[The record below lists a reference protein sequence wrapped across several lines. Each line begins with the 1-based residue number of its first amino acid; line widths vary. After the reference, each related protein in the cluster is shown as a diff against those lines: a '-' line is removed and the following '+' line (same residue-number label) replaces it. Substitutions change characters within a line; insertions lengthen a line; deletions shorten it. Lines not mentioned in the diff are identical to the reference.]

1 MGKKAKKTGVK
12 AAAQAEEDA
21 AVSSPKEGAGPDQE
35 PPTDAAEGEGVSKE
49 QRRRTSEKIDHL
61 LESRPDAEDLEQRNV
76 LTAHGG
82 VAPQLQGVQKQ
93 LQRKMS
99 ADELSHRL
107 EARPDVQELRDLSI
121 VRGGDGVA
129 PSLQAT
135 QEKLQRQL
143 NSDKVNQHLTNRPSV
158 EELRSHGV
166 LDKTDTEVAPS
177 LTATAKKLERNLVQ
191 NQVSH
196 LLESRPEKDE
206 LVSHNI
212 LEEGEVEEEGLP
224 TKRSLSQRARYALA
238 LKAASRIAA
247 DNLISAD
254 EKARLKD
261 LILSDNEKIVAALE
275 SYELDEDIE
284 EMLDTLY
291 RVAKVS
297 T

>member
-1 MGKKAKKTGVK
+1 MGKKAKKTGAK
-12 AAAQAEEDA
+12 AAALAEEDA
-21 AVSSPKEGAGPDQE
+21 AVNSPKEDAGPDQE
-35 PPTDAAEGEGVSKE
+35 PPTDAAEGEGISKE

-121 VRGGDGVA
+121 VRGVDGVA

-158 EELRSHGV
+158 EELRSHGG
-166 LDKTDTEVAPS
+166 
-177 LTATAKKLERNLVQ
+177 AKHQLERQLKADQ
-191 NQVSH
+191 IARQLRKRPSVS
-196 LLESRPEKDE
+196 E
-206 LVSHNI
+206 
-212 LEEGEVEEEGLP
+212 LEEKGILDGTTSE
-224 TKRSLSQRARYALA
+224 RARYALA

-261 LILSDNEKIVAALE
+261 LILSDNVKIVAALE